1 MGLQYFSLEM
11 KFYNMEAFKLNII
24 LDITSFA
31 CSILQSISANKTVLA
46 EEQVM
51 LSGLLWNPHLS
62 IKMHIPSSKVN
73 DFLKSWMWLSVNIVW
88 WLWHGNSH
96 P

>member
-24 LDITSFA
+24 LDITGFA

-51 LSGLLWNPHLS
+51 LLGLL
-62 IKMHIPSSKVN
+62 
-73 DFLKSWMWLSVNIVW
+73 
-88 WLWHGNSH
+88 
-96 P
+96 

>member
-24 LDITSFA
+24 LDITGFA

-51 LSGLLWNPHLS
+51 LLGLLWYPHLS
-62 IKMHIPSSKVN
+62 IKMHISTPRVN
-73 DFLKSWMWLSVNIVW
+73 AF
-88 WLWHGNSH
+88 
-96 P
+96 